1 MDGVVEAVRGTRL
14 DEARKIFKY
23 HELQRKN

>member
-1 MDGVVEAVRGTRL
+1 MAEVVEAVRRTRL

-23 HELQRKN
+23 YKLQRKN